1 MPLPPLLAVTDI
13 HERLQTIFPEGT
25 ANRNYVTRE
34 IAAKTVF
41 VMLYIGAIEG
51 AECWLRP
58 DQVTRMTDAQTVLA
72 EDEDREA
79 WLAESMRPAAG
90 YIEGRWYAA
99 NTREPIRDETLR
111 EGLVRM
117 GAVKER
123 EGLPTTSPLP
133 RYALAEEF
141 ARLFDSGLTGEVLQ
155 AGIQEWQRANLS
167 RGALARVAIMRR
179 GAVARE
185 GRVLVTFP
193 SGETRHMEPGPS
205 SVISRAVVEEF
216 APRFLEQPGVIWL
229 SESRNQV
236 VARDDRLAQ
245 DIGLTIQPD
254 RNLPDLI
261 LVDLGPAEP
270 LLVFV
275 EVVATAGPVSE
286 ARHTALMAIATDA
299 GFSGNQVAF
308 LTAYADRDD
317 SAFKASVSE
326 LAWRSF
332 AWFMSEPCH
341 IVVLHRGADTVQ
353 VRLSELMQVSLRGWR
368 MRRNPE
374 QAPQSTMATGESEG
388 PGFGIVEGNAQLCL
402 EQEFLL
408 DGGQLKMPS
417 ASCRC

>member
-1 MPLPPLLAVTDI
+1 MMALPPQPVVTDI
-13 HERLQTIFPEGT
+13 RERLQTIFPYGT

-41 VMLYIGAIEG
+41 VMLYIGAVEG

-58 DQVTRMTDAQTVLA
+58 DQVTRMTDAQAALA
-72 EDEDREA
+72 EDHDREA

-90 YIEGRWYAA
+90 NIEGRWYAA
-99 NTREPIRDETLR
+99 NTREPIRD
-111 EGLVRM
+111 GLVRM

-123 EGLPTTSPLP
+123 EGLPTTSPRP

-141 ARLFDSGLTGEVLQ
+141 ARLFDPALAGEALQ
-155 AGIQEWQRANLS
+155 AGIEKWQESNLS

-185 GRVLVTFP
+185 GRELVTFP
-193 SGETRHMEPGPS
+193 NGETRHMEPGPS
-205 SVISRAVVEEF
+205 SGISRAVVEDF

-261 LVDLGPAEP
+261 LVDLGRAEP

-286 ARHTALMAIATDA
+286 ARQTALMAIATEA

-317 SAFKASVSE
+317 PAFKASVSE

-353 VRLSELMQVSLRGWR
+353 VRLSELMQVSLRG
-368 MRRNPE
+368 
-374 QAPQSTMATGESEG
+374 
-388 PGFGIVEGNAQLCL
+388 
-402 EQEFLL
+402 
-408 DGGQLKMPS
+408 
-417 ASCRC
+417 

>member
-1 MPLPPLLAVTDI
+1 MMPRPPLLPVPDI

-41 VMLYIGAIEG
+41 VMLYIGAVEG

-58 DQVTRMTDAQTVLA
+58 DQVTWMTDAQAALTGGA
-72 EDEDREA
+72 DREA
-79 WLAESMRPAAG
+79 WLEESMRPAAG

-123 EGLPTTSPLP
+123 EGLPTTSPRP
-133 RYALAEEF
+133 RYALAAEF
-141 ARLFDSGLTGEVLQ
+141 AGLFAPGLTGEALQ
-155 AGIQEWQRANLS
+155 EAIEEWQAANLS
-167 RGALARVAIMRR
+167 SGALARVAIMRG

-193 SGETRHMEPGPS
+193 NRETRHMEPGPS
-205 SVISRAVVEEF
+205 SVISKAVVEEF

-236 VARDDRLAQ
+236 VAQDDRLAQ
-245 DIGLTIQPD
+245 DIGLTIRPD

-275 EVVATAGPVSE
+275 EVVATAGSVSE
-286 ARHTALMAIATDA
+286 ARQMALMAIATEA
-299 GFSGNQVAF
+299 GFNEDQVAF
-308 LTAYADRDD
+308 VTAYADRDD
-317 SAFKASVSE
+317 TAFKGSVSE

-332 AWFMSEPCH
+332 AWFMSEPEH
-341 IVVLHRGADTVQ
+341 IMVLHQGAEGAQ
-353 VRLSELMQVSLRGWR
+353 VRLSDLMRV
-368 MRRNPE
+368 
-374 QAPQSTMATGESEG
+374 
-388 PGFGIVEGNAQLCL
+388 
-402 EQEFLL
+402 
-408 DGGQLKMPS
+408 
-417 ASCRC
+417 